1 MEIKGDGGKACDCK
15 NKKIEYMNVRP
26 AIPGHWPYKKL
37 DDGTDDDTVINSFI
51 AKQKKDEMKTPEN
64 GFIKYHV
71 W

>member
-1 MEIKGDGGKACDCK
+1 
-15 NKKIEYMNVRP
+15 MNVRP

-51 AKQKKDEMKTPEN
+51 TKQKKDEMKTPEN

-71 W
+71 